1 MPTADPPRT
10 PTTSG
15 PLHTPGPTSPKS
27 PSSIALANIESNIV
41 KILKSVNAFEREFPN
56 QKEAVISIFHKF
68 IRETGKHRPHFLPPT
83 HAPKPN
89 QLSDEIS
96 DVKEALK
103 VLQKSVESLW
113 NHDTPTPPANTPCKT
128 TAARATETSK
138 PTAISPTSPAIPSN
152 TQNITLKPPPC
163 PSIIVHTA
171 TKEPAN
177 RPPPH
182 VLCDTINKTIKRTS
196 HSHAHISSAKWTAN
210 GNIVLTGGHADTLQ
224 QLLAAEVPIADAIT
238 SNFPAACKYHD
249 HKAPHI
255 TANVKWS
262 KPWPLDL

>member
-1 MPTADPPRT
+1 MPTADPTRT
-10 PTTSG
+10 STTSS
-15 PLHTPGPTSPKS
+15 PSHTSNPTSPKS
-27 PSSIALANIESNIV
+27 PSSIALADIKSNIV

-68 IRETGKHRPHFLPPT
+68 INETSKHRPHFLPPT

-103 VLQKSVESLW
+103 VLQKSVESLQ
-113 NHDTPTPPANTPCKT
+113 NHATLTPPTNTPCKT
-128 TAARATETSK
+128 TTAHTTETSK
-138 PTAISPTSPAIPSN
+138 PNAISPTSPANLSDM
-152 TQNITLKPPPC
+152 QNITLKFPPR

-182 VLCDTINKTIKRTS
+182 VLCDTINKTIK
-196 HSHAHISSAKWTAN
+196 
-210 GNIVLTGGHADTLQ
+210 L
-224 QLLAAEVPIADAIT
+224 
-238 SNFPAACKYHD
+238 
-249 HKAPHI
+249 
-255 TANVKWS
+255 
-262 KPWPLDL
+262 